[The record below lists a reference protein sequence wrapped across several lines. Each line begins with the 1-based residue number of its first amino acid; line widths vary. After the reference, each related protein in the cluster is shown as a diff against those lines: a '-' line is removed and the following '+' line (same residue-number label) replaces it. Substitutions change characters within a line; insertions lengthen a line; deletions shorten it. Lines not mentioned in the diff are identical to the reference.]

1 MKKLF
6 TFPIALALAAPVMA
20 EGLHIFRCS
29 EDGIPGQTEPMLMG
43 FAISADARYV
53 CGTIQQ
59 GGGIFVAD
67 CLTGEVKWNADG
79 EDSSELR
86 AVDNRGV
93 GVGFID
99 EDGVLFSF
107 ASGEPS
113 YITAPEGVR
122 YVQGEGISNDGSVM
136 AGSFTMKSFSTVAA
150 FSADGAPWTNLPM
163 PSDEELGSL
172 KAYINSFSAAKF
184 VSGDGNVI
192 LGHLGNFTFP
202 IVWKR
207 NASGEYEADFFP
219 IRYVKGVE
227 EDRYDES
234 KPLYAL
240 SGTYTCLSNNGRYAA
255 TVGAVADETNTYTR
269 IVPVVY
275 DIQEKSIKI
284 YDAPQVIDQF
294 EAGLFP
300 RSIADDG
307 TFIGTIGET
316 AAEYNFGCFIWKA
329 GEDQAELY
337 TEAFPEFSKMLGEAD
352 VLGQN
357 VPTGISADGQHI
369 VGYAY
374 YSKDYDITSE
384 EPAYYVTYLISLDG
398 SGVETSR
405 LTPAEAPGAIYSI
418 DGRSLSSLQK
428 GLNIVRNAD
437 GSITKILK

>member
-163 PSDEELGSL
+163 PSDEELGCL
-172 KAYINSFSAAKF
+172 KAYLNSFSA
-184 VSGDGNVI
+184 VSAT
-192 LGHLGNFTFP
+192 L
-202 IVWKR
+202 
-207 NASGEYEADFFP
+207 
-219 IRYVKGVE
+219 
-227 EDRYDES
+227 
-234 KPLYAL
+234 L
-240 SGTYTCLSNNGRYAA
+240 SL
-255 TVGAVADETNTYTR
+255 
-269 IVPVVY
+269 
-275 DIQEKSIKI
+275 
-284 YDAPQVIDQF
+284 
-294 EAGLFP
+294 
-300 RSIADDG
+300 
-307 TFIGTIGET
+307 
-316 AAEYNFGCFIWKA
+316 
-329 GEDQAELY
+329 
-337 TEAFPEFSKMLGEAD
+337 
-352 VLGQN
+352 
-357 VPTGISADGQHI
+357 
-369 VGYAY
+369 
-374 YSKDYDITSE
+374 
-384 EPAYYVTYLISLDG
+384 
-398 SGVETSR
+398 
-405 LTPAEAPGAIYSI
+405 
-418 DGRSLSSLQK
+418 
-428 GLNIVRNAD
+428 
-437 GSITKILK
+437 